1 MAWLL
6 LSVVLEISQLVEGVA
21 AEAMEAPPMVP
32 LANDGGWPN
41 DGLDEAAPPIE
52 ERCITLELEGAGGWP
67 RPGGAWAARGA
78 DIGVEEGGAGAA
90 NPEGLTA
97 VGTAVIC

>member
-32 LANDGGWPN
+32 LANDGG
-41 DGLDEAAPPIE
+41 
-52 ERCITLELEGAGGWP
+52 
-67 RPGGAWAARGA
+67 
-78 DIGVEEGGAGAA
+78 
-90 NPEGLTA
+90 
-97 VGTAVIC
+97 